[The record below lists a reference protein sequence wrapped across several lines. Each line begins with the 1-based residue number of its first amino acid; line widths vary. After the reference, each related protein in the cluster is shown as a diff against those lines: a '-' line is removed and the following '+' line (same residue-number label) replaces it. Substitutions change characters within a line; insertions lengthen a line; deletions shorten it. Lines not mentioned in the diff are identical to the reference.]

1 MLVLRHV
8 EDLQALAASVTT
20 ITSPEVPQEA
30 LAGSRMT
37 LAINGRSRSNVP
49 SRTRKAFTA
58 DLLRSVRTDVAS
70 RLRRLAALVLR
81 RLALP

>member
-8 EDLQALAASVTT
+8 EDLQALAAPVTT

-30 LAGSRMT
+30 LASSRMT
-37 LAINGRSRSNVP
+37 LAINGRSRSSVP

-70 RLRRLAALVLR
+70 RLRRSVALVLR